1 MLQTN
6 APVLGSFTEK
16 PKAIFFPVVEY
27 RFKQGM
33 VTYIYKLITL
43 EVAGGP
49 GDQGKPWLYSKL
61 KPKPRKVTDLF
72 SSNPQGKVAS
82 FSSYRGRNTSG

>member
-1 MLQTN
+1 MLQTD

-27 RFKQGM
+27 RFKPGT
-33 VTYIYKLITL
+33 VAYIYKYTTL

-49 GDQGKPWLYSKL
+49 GDKGKPWLYSKL
-61 KPKPRKVTDLF
+61 KLKPRKDTDLF
-72 SSNPQGKVAS
+72 SPPPPREGS
-82 FSSYRGRNTSG
+82 FFF